1 MSKLQNY
8 DFWEEGIKMVEQ
20 KDWSSTSLLK
30 SKDSQL
36 KAEQSSPKWT
46 RNLKKIYPTPV
57 EKEEATSRGR
67 GGDFII

>member
-1 MSKLQNY
+1 
-8 DFWEEGIKMVEQ
+8 MVEQ